1 MEACGILSLAA
12 DDSTSSAPVSIGS
25 DDSSLSNPVDTGE
38 FPTREFAQDARVDS
52 PAERKVKA
60 LLDQGQEALTSGR
73 PEAAIEIWS
82 RVFAIDRANAAAG
95 ALIDQAKAAIDEQA
109 RSVDDIYYRAVDA
122 KEAGRDVEAI
132 QLFEQ
137 VLTISPN
144 HPEARACLQELNA
157 RAGGLDESA
166 ALGGFG
172 PEIGVDPN
180 AVKEI
185 ATEKKRGYSSAQA
198 DEEAVLDRL
207 KETASVPLARPLD
220 ESPYPPRASAGSE
233 RPVAVKPAILA
244 QKKGGGMK
252 HLLLAAVGIAVVV
265 LAGVGAWLWFGSG
278 TGSMPEAQATI
289 AVPARVA
296 AGAPGKPA
304 GGAKAGAIQVVPGAA
319 PKQAE
324 VVPPPPLTPEQ
335 LKTRAAE
342 LTREGRRLYQEKRW
356 PEAVL
361 TLKKALTTDP
371 IDFDA
376 QDELDKAMVE
386 LEKAASL
393 EREMTAATKYFGEAD
408 YASALTKF
416 YRLQQDHPEMKI
428 FDAYIRNS
436 WFNWGVTLLQA
447 GVVDEAAEK
456 FDEVLQIDS
465 RDPQAARAKEI
476 AKRYHGRQRDKVFDT
491 FANTMTLRALDQS

>member
-1 MEACGILSLAA
+1 
-12 DDSTSSAPVSIGS
+12 
-25 DDSSLSNPVDTGE
+25 
-38 FPTREFAQDARVDS
+38 
-52 PAERKVKA
+52 
-60 LLDQGQEALTSGR
+60 
-73 PEAAIEIWS
+73 
-82 RVFAIDRANAAAG
+82 
-95 ALIDQAKAAIDEQA
+95 
-109 RSVDDIYYRAVDA
+109 
-122 KEAGRDVEAI
+122 
-132 QLFEQ
+132 
-137 VLTISPN
+137 
-144 HPEARACLQELNA
+144 
-157 RAGGLDESA
+157 
-166 ALGGFG
+166 
-172 PEIGVDPN
+172 
-180 AVKEI
+180 
-185 ATEKKRGYSSAQA
+185 
-198 DEEAVLDRL
+198 
-207 KETASVPLARPLD
+207 
-220 ESPYPPRASAGSE
+220 
-233 RPVAVKPAILA
+233 
-244 QKKGGGMK
+244 
-252 HLLLAAVGIAVVV
+252 
-265 LAGVGAWLWFGSG
+265 
-278 TGSMPEAQATI
+278 
-289 AVPARVA
+289 
-296 AGAPGKPA
+296 
-304 GGAKAGAIQVVPGAA
+304 IQVVPGAA

-342 LTREGRRLYQEKRW
+342 LTREGRRLYEEKRW